1 MNLIQFIRILQRNLV
16 FLIVVPIFLAGMVF
30 FLTQNQPKKYFSNTT
45 IYTGIAS
52 GYSIGSQGDSR
63 IDYFGVNN
71 AFDNLI
77 NIINSRSTL
86 EEVALT
92 LFSKCLMLDKAD
104 SHYISEQSF
113 EELQSIVPDEVKNLI
128 DKKSVELTVSN
139 LKAYM
144 NKSST
149 NFVYELINLNHPFFS
164 VDAISGIRAFRI
176 ASSDMIEISYESSDP
191 GICKTTLEILSSV
204 IIKNYS
210 GIKANQTDAVVA
222 YFEDQLNKSNNRL
235 KGAEDEL
242 LQFNQNNKIINYYEQ
257 TKSISGQKTDLELQ
271 HQNELMALKG
281 AESIINKLEERLT
294 NTQKIILKNEE
305 ITNKRNELSRIT
317 SAITF
322 LEIYRDSIQSK
333 DAEIESLKKE
343 SKKITAELNELIQT
357 IFIYKNEKGGL
368 TTDQIL
374 NDWLQNTIV
383 FEESKARILVMNA
396 RINDFQKEYD
406 TFAPLGAILKRI
418 EREINVAEQEYLS
431 LLHGLSLAKLKQQDL
446 QLSSNIKIIDPPYF
460 PIAPE
465 PSKRKILVAI
475 AGMFGFMLVLF
486 LIILMEYFD
495 ANIKTPSRIEKST
508 GLKVAG
514 VYPVNNPANVTF
526 DIGYIKMRAIDW
538 LTQRIKQ
545 KAIANQKE
553 EGPIHILLFSTQSA
567 EGKSMIGKALS
578 TMLANQGK
586 QVLYLNYSTFIEDEN
601 SQFELQNIRPDEKFS
616 EYAHYHTDIKKTNTN
631 SQNLDFVLIEI
642 PDILSHSF
650 PAKLIGLADQT
661 YLVCRANREWSEA
674 DQNLLMLLQKSLR
687 SDAPEVILNGVG
699 LPVMEAYV
707 GELPRKRSAL
717 RILIKK
723 LVRFQ
728 FYSNARIL

>member
-1 MNLIQFIRILQRNLV
+1 MNLIQFIRLLQRNIL
-16 FLIVVPIFLAGMVF
+16 FLIFVPLLLAGMVF
-30 FLTQNQPKKYFSNTT
+30 MLTKHQAKKYSSNTT

-52 GYSIGSQGDSR
+52 GYSIGSQSDSR

-86 EEVALT
+86 EEVSLT
-92 LFSKCLMLDKAD
+92 LFARCMMLDKAD
-104 SHYISEQSF
+104 PYFISEQSF
-113 EELQSIVPDEVKNLI
+113 NELQSIVPAEVKNLI
-128 DKKSVELTVSN
+128 DKKSVDQSVMK
-139 LKAYM
+139 LKTMM
-144 NKSST
+144 NIDAT
-149 NFVYELINLNHPFFS
+149 NFVYELVNLSHPFFG

-176 ASSDMIEISYESSDP
+176 ASSDMIEILYESSDP
-191 GICKTTLEILSSV
+191 GICRATLEILSSV

-210 GIKANQTDAVVA
+210 GIKANQTDAVVS

-242 LQFNQNNKIINYYEQ
+242 LQFNQKNKIINYYEQ

-271 HQNELMALKG
+271 HQNELMAMKG
-281 AESIINKLEERLT
+281 AESIIKNLEEKLT

-322 LEIYRDSIQSK
+322 LEVYADSLQSK
-333 DAEIESLKKE
+333 TSEIEALKTQ
-343 SKKITAELNELIQT
+343 SKKIADELNVLLQT

-368 TTDQIL
+368 TSDQIL
-374 NDWLQNTIV
+374 TDWLQNTV
-383 FEESKARILVMNA
+383 VYEESKARIMVMNT
-396 RINDFQKEYD
+396 RINDFQKEYE

-446 QLSSNIKIIDPPYF
+446 QLSSNIKPIDPAYF
-460 PIAPE
+460 PITPE
-465 PSKRKILVAI
+465 PSKRKILVAA
-475 AGMFGFMLVLF
+475 AGMFGFILVIF

-514 VYPVNNPANVTF
+514 VYPV
-526 DIGYIKMRAIDW
+526 IGQSNGTNGLAYVETRAMDW
-538 LTQRIKQ
+538 ISQKVKQ
-545 KAIANQKE
+545 KAGVNSIQD
-553 EGPIHILLFSTQSA
+553 GPTHILLFSTQAA
-567 EGKSMIGKALS
+567 EGKSTLGTALS
-578 TMLANQGK
+578 AKLTAQGK
-586 QVLYLNYSTFIEDEN
+586 RVVYLNFSSPIERLNQE
-601 SQFELQNIRPDEKFS
+601 FELKNIRPDERFS
-616 EYAHYHTDIKKTNTN
+616 EFADYRNKTAGIDTEM
-631 SQNLDFVLIEI
+631 QNPDFVLIEI
-642 PDILSHSF
+642 PDLLSHSF
-650 PAKLIGLADQT
+650 PTNLLSLFDQA
-661 YLVCRANREWSEA
+661 YLVCRANREWTEA
-674 DQNLLMLLQKSLR
+674 DQNLTDLLQKSLLKTI
-687 SDAPEVILNGVG
+687 PEIILNGAG
-699 LPVMEAYV
+699 LSIMEAYV
-707 GELPRKRSAL
+707 GEIPRKRSAL

-728 FYSNARIL
+728 FHSKSKIS